1 MNDTQQTIETAEGKL
16 LWEKESK
23 RFLRYRVAM
32 SDVNIV
38 GTLYF
43 PKDVENLPDR
53 LILDRLEE

>member
-1 MNDTQQTIETAEGKL
+1 MNDKQHDIKTTEGKL
-16 LWEKESK
+16 VWEKDSK

-32 SDVNIV
+32 SDINIV

-53 LILDRLEE
+53 LILNRLEE